1 MSRII
6 KWPPVPGE
14 APPQT
19 QYEIGTFQGWSCCC
33 SHLEPGPNGPS
44 PHFVVDWNK
53 QVSSDEPY
61 PFLPS
66 AVPQFLQDVWMVN
79 AKKNRPYVKHTI
91 AELKDKHWGLPI
103 YVVGTG
109 PSLYKNM
116 DQLRNVK
123 DGIIIATNN
132 AINILPK
139 DIKIDYYCVV
149 DGRLPK
155 RWWENL
161 PEHRKNVK
169 VISVPLVTHDLVD
182 KFDDENIYWT
192 RFAGSTGPNQCF
204 DEYPELP
211 CLEPG
216 YVVGFTAT
224 NAAFYMGGNPIVLV
238 GMDCCLTN
246 GYLHSGDTAKAHI
259 LPGEAYQVVTDIYD
273 APQVTSSTYQRG
285 MWKLSASA
293 KLNGGSAW
301 FINATEG
308 GCLKDFVSI
317 IPLHEVV
324 SWENDGENKF
334 AGHRTRKDT
343 DTTADNG
350 DGKLVKAVQKSS
362 AVLESV
368 HCT

>member
-6 KWPPVPGE
+6 TWPPVPNE
-14 APPQT
+14 VPPQA
-19 QYEIGTFQGWSCCC
+19 QYEMGVFQGWNCIV
-33 SHLEPGPNGPS
+33 SHLEPNEQGGSN
-44 PHFVVDWNK
+44 PHFVVDWSK
-53 QVSSDEPY
+53 EVSSDAPY

-66 AVPQFLQDVWMVN
+66 AVPQFLQDIWMVN
-79 AKKNRPYVKHTI
+79 AKANRPHVKYTI
-91 AELKDKHWGLPI
+91 EELKDKHWGLPI

-109 PSLYKNM
+109 PSLMKNM
-116 DQLRNVK
+116 DKLRNVK

-155 RWWENL
+155 RWWDDCRTDFKL
-161 PEHRKNVK
+161 
-169 VISVPLVTHDLVD
+169 ISVPLVTNDLVS
-182 KFDDENIYWT
+182 KFDPENIYWT
-192 RFAGSTGPNQCF
+192 RFAGNTGPNQCF

-246 GYLHSGDTAKAHI
+246 GYLHAGDTSKAHV
-259 LPGEAYQVVTDIYD
+259 LNGESYQVAIDVYGT
-273 APQVTSSTYQRG
+273 PQVTSSTYMRG
-285 MWKLSASA
+285 MWKLAASA
-293 KLNGGSAW
+293 KLNGANTW

-308 GCLKDFVSI
+308 GCLTEHVSI

-324 SWENDGENKF
+324 SWERDGKGYARGNRAKQ
-334 AGHRTRKDT
+334 DT
-343 DTTADNG
+343 DTKVD
-350 DGKLVKAVQKSS
+350 DGSVKLEQTVQTCD